1 MNGSLT
7 NTKGFYGLNYIE
19 HLLILTSGDTRCVSV
34 SAFASLVGIPISI
47 ENSAVGLKVFAI
59 TAGIKIYKSILR
71 KRKRSMIKSYY

>member
-34 SAFASLVGIPISI
+34 SAFRFLL
-47 ENSAVGLKVFAI
+47 SAVGLKVFAI